1 MALIVVVASQVCAHV
16 QTPQFM
22 YIKYVLFCAYHITP
36 QDVFLNMQIPHPVA
50 NTTHKPYT
58 LTHKKSPL
66 HILRIMCDLTQHT
79 NNIKRSNMHTA
90 T

>member
-36 QDVFLNMQIPHPVA
+36 QDVFFKYA
-50 NTTHKPYT
+50 NTTSSCQHNSQTIHTYT
-58 LTHKKSPL
+58 QKKS
-66 HILRIMCDLTQHT
+66 TTHT
-79 NNIKRSNMHTA
+79 KNHV
-90 T
+90 